1 MYGNDSESK
10 QTDGASKRYPFRSPS
25 KPKESCTYMR
35 IPFSLMSG
43 NESESKEEND
53 RVSSPYKLINGFP
66 SGCTDLRTRK
76 SYVQSYN
83 NETKNAE
90 WVYEIL
96 NKSII
101 TESNQ
106 TAENDQIS
114 SKYMNFGE
122 TLSNKDYD
130 QGHLAAA
137 ANHRWSQEAY
147 HDTYLMGNIV
157 PQPQALN
164 RGPWKRFEKEC
175 RDTAVKANVRNVHVN
190 SGPLYLREEE
200 NDEYVRVTDTSEM
213 TWLDGKAVPTHFF
226 KVITVEN
233 NDGTVEEPDFFVM
246 PELCIDE
253 EDGHLRKDIG
263 DNIEL
268 SGLQFLERC
277 KGLTTHV
284 FYFRRDQ
291 PCIGVV

>member
-1 MYGNDSESK
+1 MYGNDPESK
-10 QTDGASKRYPFRSPS
+10 QPDGESKCYPFRSPS
-25 KPKESCTYMR
+25 KLKESCTYIR

-43 NESESKEEND
+43 NESESKEENE
-53 RVSSPYKLINGFP
+53 RVSSPYKFIGGFP
-66 SGCTDLRTRK
+66 SGCTDLRKRK
-76 SYVQSYN
+76 SYVLSYN
-83 NETKNAE
+83 NEMKNAE

-147 HDTYLMGNIV
+147 HDTYLMRNIV

-164 RGPWKRFEKEC
+164 RGPWKRFEKDC
-175 RDTAVKANVRNVHVN
+175 RDTAAK
-190 SGPLYLREEE
+190 LREEE
-200 NDEYVRVTDTSEM
+200 KDEYVRVTDTNEM

-226 KVITVEN
+226 KVITLSVNGFLYNETIFFFISSIVCEN
-233 NDGTVEEPDFFVM
+233 TKNHT
-246 PELCIDE
+246 
-253 EDGHLRKDIG
+253 
-263 DNIEL
+263 
-268 SGLQFLERC
+268 
-277 KGLTTHV
+277 
-284 FYFRRDQ
+284 
-291 PCIGVV
+291 

>member
-1 MYGNDSESK
+1 QIES
-10 QTDGASKRYPFRSPS
+10 RVILSPS
-25 KPKESCTYMR
+25 KLKESCTYIR

-43 NESESKEEND
+43 NESESKEENE
-53 RVSSPYKLINGFP
+53 RVSSPYKFIDGFP
-66 SGCTDLRTRK
+66 SGCTDLRKRK
-76 SYVQSYN
+76 SYVLSYN

-101 TESNQ
+101 TKSNQ

-122 TLSNKDYD
+122 TLSNKDYE

-147 HDTYLMGNIV
+147 HDTYLMSNIV

-164 RGPWKRFEKEC
+164 KSPWKRFENYC
-175 RDTAVKANVRNVHVN
+175 RYTAAKASVRNVHVY
-190 SGPLYLREEE
+190 SGPLYLREKE
-200 NDEYVRVTDTSEM
+200 
-213 TWLDGKAVPTHFF
+213 KAVPTHLF

-233 NDGTVEEPDFFVM
+233 NNGTVKHPDVFVM
-246 PELCIDE
+246 PELYIDE
-253 EDGHLRKDIG
+253 EDGHLRNDIG
-263 DNIEL
+263 DNIVYLKNKYRMDSELFQSL
-268 SGLQFLERC
+268 SGLH
-277 KGLTTHV
+277 K
-284 FYFRRDQ
+284 
-291 PCIGVV
+291 I